1 MALPIVIPEI
11 CMGVAM
17 LAFFA
22 RVGWPAELPWPLN
35 LSAITI
41 AHVSFSFPFVAV
53 VVRARLQGFNREL
66 AEAAQDL
73 GASEWRVFR
82 DVMVPFMR
90 PGLIA
95 GGMLAFT
102 LSLDDFVITFF
113 TSGPNNVTFPVT
125 GIGRAPCR
133 ERGGQYVLI
142 RVGAGA
148 FKKTKHDKNVNK

>member
-41 AHVSFSFPFVAV
+41 AHVPSSFPFVDV
-53 VVRARLQGFNREL
+53 VVRAGLPGFKREL
-66 AEAAQDL
+66 AEAAQAL
-73 GASEWRVFR
+73 GESEWRVLR
-82 DVMVPFMR
+82 DGLVAFLT

-95 GGMLAFT
+95 RVIVEFT
-102 LSLDDFVITFF
+102 LVLDAVAIHRFN
-113 TSGPNNVTFPVT
+113 SGLNT
-125 GIGRAPCR
+125 
-133 ERGGQYVLI
+133 
-142 RVGAGA
+142 
-148 FKKTKHDKNVNK
+148 HH

>member
-66 AEAAQDL
+66 AEAAQAL
-73 GASEWRVFR
+73 GGSEWRGCR
-82 DVMVPFMR
+82 DGQVPFMS
-90 PGLIA
+90 PGVVA
-95 GGMLAFT
+95 GGMLGCQV
-102 LSLDDFVITFF
+102 S
-113 TSGPNNVTFPVT
+113 P
-125 GIGRAPCR
+125 
-133 ERGGQYVLI
+133 
-142 RVGAGA
+142 
-148 FKKTKHDKNVNK
+148 

>member
-53 VVRARLQGFNREL
+53 VVRARLQGFKREL
-66 AEAAQDL
+66 AEAAEEL

-82 DVMVPFMR
+82 DVLVPLMH
-90 PGLIA
+90 PGLID
-95 GGMLAFT
+95 GGMLAVK
-102 LSLDDFVITFF
+102 LSLDAFVNTFF
-113 TSGPNNVTFPVT
+113 THGPDQL
-125 GIGRAPCR
+125 G
-133 ERGGQYVLI
+133 
-142 RVGAGA
+142 
-148 FKKTKHDKNVNK
+148 KNHPWPPN

>member
-1 MALPIVIPEI
+1 
-11 CMGVAM
+11 MGVAM

-82 DVMVPFMR
+82 DSLAPRSRSEEHTSELQSLMR
-90 PGLIA
+90 ISYA
-95 GGMLAFT
+95 VF
-102 LSLDDFVITFF
+102 
-113 TSGPNNVTFPVT
+113 
-125 GIGRAPCR
+125 
-133 ERGGQYVLI
+133 
-142 RVGAGA
+142 
-148 FKKTKHDKNVNK
+148 